1 MTSEDVVF
9 SFIRAQQPTSDFKE
23 YISSISSIKAIDKY
37 TVQIKTT
44 EPNPILL
51 NQISNIFVMSKAWA
65 TKNFSTCTTK
75 LECIAGN
82 LCIN

>member
-1 MTSEDVVF
+1 MLSLVLL
-9 SFIRAQQPTSDFKE
+9 RAQQPTSDFKE
-23 YISSISSIKAIDKY
+23 YISSISSVKAIDKY

-65 TKNFSTCTTK
+65 T
-75 LECIAGN
+75 
-82 LCIN
+82 